1 MENNQRFLRFSAL
14 VGEEAFSSIQ
24 KKHVMIFG
32 IGGVGSFTAE
42 SLARCGVGK
51 LTLVDF
57 DTIAIHNINRQ
68 IHALSSTVGREKAEV
83 MKERIL
89 DINPLCAVQTITE
102 RVTPENIASCFEDR
116 PDFAADAIDDVPAKI
131 ALILYCREQGI
142 PLISAMGTGNKL
154 HPELLQISD
163 ISKTEVCPL
172 CRSVRKKLRDHGVK
186 QGVSVVYSREI
197 PVKSPLKEEERP
209 VPASSAFVPSSAG
222 LLMTSYIMDEFQT
235 QIEKEI

>member
-68 IHALSSTVGREKAEV
+68 IHALSSTVGRKKAEV

-89 DINPLCAVQTITE
+89 DINPLCAVRTITE

-163 ISKTEVCPL
+163 ISKTEDCPL
-172 CRSVRKKLRDHGVK
+172 CRSVRKKLRDRGVK

-197 PVKSPLKEEERP
+197 PVKSPLKEEGRP

-222 LLMTSYIMDEFQT
+222 LLMTSYIMDEFQK